1 MGTHPIF
8 ESDFDCLTEMTVA
21 IVESGKSKLEEREV
35 EPVPMECSN
44 EKPEVP
50 NGEMETEP
58 EPEADT
64 ETGSVIP
71 LFGKLS
77 NLSPETRI
85 EAAAEFV
92 KIIKNGTEEN
102 LEYSLNRLVKGLA
115 ANKGWSRPGFTMALI
130 SILKNCEKVKVAVLI
145 EKMEKFLDYSNDN
158 ENEKG
163 IILGKTFC
171 LAAIIKSKK
180 GNLA

>member
-1 MGTHPIF
+1 MDTGN
-8 ESDFDCLTEMTVA
+8 
-21 IVESGKSKLEEREV
+21 SKLEEPEL
-35 EPVPMECSN
+35 EPEVPMECSN
-44 EKPEVP
+44 EKPEVLK
-50 NGEMETEP
+50 G
-58 EPEADT
+58 

-92 KIIKNGTEEN
+92 KIVKNGSEDN
-102 LEYSLNRLVKGLA
+102 LNYSLNRLVKGLA

-130 SILKNCEKVKVAVLI
+130 SILKNCEKVKVGVIL
-145 EKMEKFLDYSNDN
+145 EKIDEFLDYSNDN

-180 GNLA
+180 GNLVEHVTIMKELFKIIRAKEYLSQEYFI